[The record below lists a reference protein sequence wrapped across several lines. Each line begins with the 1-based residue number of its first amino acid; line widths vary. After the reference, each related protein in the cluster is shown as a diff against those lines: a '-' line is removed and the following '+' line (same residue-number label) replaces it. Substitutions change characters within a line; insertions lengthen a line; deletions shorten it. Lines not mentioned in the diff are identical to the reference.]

1 MEHHNIETLKKH
13 ILPLSES
20 NNFDKAKLEWKLS
33 RVEVD
38 DDWNRCPCNHP
49 IKELCYIKNTL
60 NGNETYV
67 GNVCVNK
74 FMDIDTGNIFEGL
87 KRIAKKIDAN
97 PNKDL
102 IEYANELGYLY
113 EHEYSFLLQTKNKR
127 KLSPKQK
134 SWKERINKRILEE
147 TKIDKT
153 KSKSEWTFV
162 RKNSKG
168 ENIFRRDTNETLEF
182 VIDFLNEN
190 NIEHEYKEGAT
201 MFNLI
206 NEVGKCYTY
215 YWTTGKWSP
224 KSKSMDMHYN
234 SKGIKDF
241 TERFFNRYNK
251 DYLEK
256 QKQWDKERK
265 EYFLSQLNK
274 YTEEKPDEDMQEY
287 YKNKIRHLENK
298 ETHV

>member
-20 NNFDKAKLEWKLS
+20 NNFNEAKLEWKLS

-113 EHEYSFLLQTKNKR
+113 EHEYSFLLKTKNKR

-153 KSKSEWTFV
+153 KSKSEWIFV

-201 MFNLI
+201 MFNLT

-224 KSKSMDMHYN
+224 KNKSMDMHYN

-251 DYLEK
+251 EYLEK
-256 QKQWDKERK
+256 QKQWDEERK

-298 ETHV
+298 DTHA